1 MLAEAVVGTGL
12 TVVSIRYSNAG
23 AGYTFTP
30 TIDIGEVEATVYGDF
45 VLNELVRGVS
55 TGTSAYVTSWDSLN
69 RILEVSLPNGEFAI
83 NEAIVGA
90 GASYRVAP
98 M

>member
-1 MLAEAVVGTGL
+1 M
-12 TVVSIRYSNAG
+12 SG

-55 TGTSAYVTSWDSLN
+55 TGTSVYVTSWDSLN

-83 NEAIVGA
+83 NEAHCRF
-90 GASYRVAP
+90 GASYKLQCRNNRI
-98 M
+98 